1 MPSIKVLP
9 KQLANQIAAGE
20 VVERPSSVVK
30 ELLENA
36 VDAKGTHILCEIKNA
51 GKQLIRIRD
60 NGIGIVKNEL
70 PLALAP
76 HATSKISTAEDLNAI
91 VTLGFRGEALASIA
105 SVSKLTLSS
114 KTKEQEHGYC
124 VRVEGPEQDPVVEP
138 VAHPEGT
145 TVDVAEL
152 FFNTPARR
160 RFLKSDR
167 TEFLKIKDIFTRV
180 ALAHPDIG
188 FELISDSKSVVRVS
202 PSKVKNGIDL
212 RRTSTLLGADFSSGG
227 ISVIC
232 EDPAIQIEGMVLEPP
247 KETDAVSEQIYLFL
261 NGRPIADKLVTHAL
275 KEAFFEVIGKTL
287 PIRCV
292 LYFSIDPSEVDVN
305 VHPRKDEVRFH
316 NSSLIHD
323 LIVDNIV
330 LALRKYGIGP
340 DNKLNDVSAVSH
352 VSSFDIDSKEL
363 PSFPKGVSS
372 FNRSDS
378 LILKNN
384 NFPNRESGIKNNTS
398 DNVKN
403 YSDYLDKVIESSA
416 FYQDSVKSTS
426 LANKSFVSES
436 FSNLKTV
443 YADNL
448 AVLDSVADDTLLVR
462 YRGKFFLLNI
472 NNLKRKNLSL
482 EFSKSVISSEL
493 KTVKLTLPFTLVTD
507 EIFVKALK
515 NAENAV
521 KKCGF
526 VLKLYKTKVEII
538 QIPEMMKG
546 CQLAEYA
553 AKALKL
559 ICASFKS
566 IEDNQIPVQ
575 LSDLMALT
583 DSSLIDVN
591 SVLESVDSF
600 EPSSKDPEVMAELNF
615 EKIIRIQRYGNE
627 K

>member
-1 MPSIKVLP
+1 MPSIKILP

-60 NGIGIVKNEL
+60 NGIGIVKDEL

-76 HATSKISTAEDLNAI
+76 HATSKISSADDLNAI

-105 SVSKLTLSS
+105 SVSKLTLTS

-124 VRVEGPEQDPVVEP
+124 VRVEGPEQNPVIEP
-138 VAHPEGT
+138 APHPEGT

-167 TEFLKIKDIFTRV
+167 TEFLRIKDIFTRV
-180 ALAHPDIG
+180 ALAHPNIG
-188 FELISDSKSVVRVS
+188 FELISDSKNVVRVS
-202 PSKVKNGIDL
+202 PSKVENGIDL
-212 RRTSTLLGADFSSGG
+212 RRTATLLGADFSSGG

-232 EDPAIQIEGMVLEPP
+232 EDPAIQIEGMILEPP
-247 KETDAVSEQIYLFL
+247 KESDAVSEQIYLFL

-275 KEAFFEVIGKTL
+275 KEAFFEVLGKTL

-292 LYFSIDPSEVDVN
+292 LYFSVEPSEVDVN

-330 LALRKYGIGP
+330 LALRKYGIGSN
-340 DNKLNDVSAVSH
+340 DKLSDVSAISH
-352 VSSFDIDSKEL
+352 VSSFDIDSKDL
-363 PSFPKGVSS
+363 PAFPVGVSS
-372 FNRSDS
+372 FNSSDS
-378 LILKNN
+378 NILKSTHSQKSEITNKTTGN
-384 NFPNRESGIKNNTS
+384 LKS
-398 DNVKN
+398 
-403 YSDYLDKVIESSA
+403 YSDYLDKVIENSA
-416 FYQDSVKSTS
+416 FYQDSVKSS
-426 LANKSFVSES
+426 SIANKNFVSEK
-436 FSNLKTV
+436 FSPLKSE

-448 AVLDSVADDTLLVR
+448 TVLDTVAQDTLLVR
-462 YRGKFFLLNI
+462 YIGKFFLLNI
-472 NNLKRKNLSL
+472 NNLKKKNKAD
-482 EFSKSVISSEL
+482 EFSKGVISSEL
-493 KTVKLTLPFTLVTD
+493 KTAKLTLPFTVVTD

-515 NAENAV
+515 NAENAA

-526 VLKLYKTKVEII
+526 VLKLSKTKVEII
-538 QIPEMMKG
+538 QIPEIMKG

-553 AKALKL
+553 VKALKL
-559 ICASFKS
+559 ISASYKS
-566 IEDNQIPVQ
+566 IEDGQIPLQ
-575 LSDLMALT
+575 LSELMALT

-600 EPSSKDPEVMAELNF
+600 EELSKDPSIMAELNF
-615 EKIIRIQRYGNE
+615 EKIISLQRYGNE

>member
-20 VVERPSSVVK
+20 VVERPASVVK

-60 NGIGIVKNEL
+60 NGIGIVRDEL

-76 HATSKISTAEDLNAI
+76 HATSKISTVEDLNAI

-124 VRVEGPEQDPVVEP
+124 VRVEGPEQNPVVEP
-138 VAHPEGT
+138 FAHPEGT

-167 TEFLKIKDIFTRV
+167 TEFLRIKDIFTRV

-202 PSKVKNGIDL
+202 PSKVENGIDL
-212 RRTSTLLGADFSSGG
+212 RRTATLLGADFSSGG

-232 EDPAIQIEGMVLEPP
+232 EDPAIQIEGMMLEPP

-275 KEAFFEVIGKTL
+275 KEAFFEVLGKTL

-292 LYFSIDPSEVDVN
+292 LYFSVDPSEVDVN

-340 DNKLNDVSAVSH
+340 DNQLNDVSAVSH
-352 VSSFDIDSKEL
+352 VSSFDIDSKDL
-363 PSFPKGVSS
+363 PAFPKGVSS

-378 LILKNN
+378 LVLKNS
-384 NFPNRESGIKNNTS
+384 NFLNSDSVINNNTS

-403 YSDYLDKVIESSA
+403 YSDYLDKVIQSSA
-416 FYQDSVKSTS
+416 FYQDSVKSSS
-426 LANKSFVSES
+426 LANKNFVSES
-436 FSNLKTV
+436 FSQLKTE

-472 NNLKRKNLSL
+472 NNLKRKKLSL
-482 EFSKSVISSEL
+482 EFSRSVISSEL

-515 NAENAV
+515 TAENAV

-566 IEDNQIPVQ
+566 IEDDQIPVQ

-600 EPSSKDPEVMAELNF
+600 ETSSKDPEVMAELNF

>member
-60 NGIGIVKNEL
+60 NGIGIVKDEL

-124 VRVEGPEQDPVVEP
+124 VRVEGPEQNPVVEP
-138 VAHPEGT
+138 AAHPEGT

-167 TEFLKIKDIFTRV
+167 TEFLRIKDIFTRV

-202 PSKVKNGIDL
+202 PSKVENGIDL
-212 RRTSTLLGADFSSGG
+212 RRTATLLGADFSSGG

-232 EDPAIQIEGMVLEPP
+232 EDPAIQIEGMILEPP

-275 KEAFFEVIGKTL
+275 KEAFFEVLGKTL

-292 LYFSIDPSEVDVN
+292 LYFSVDPCEVDVN

-330 LALRKYGIGP
+330 LALRKYGINSG
-340 DNKLNDVSAVSH
+340 NQLNDVSAVSH
-352 VSSFDIDSKEL
+352 VSSFDIDSKDL
-363 PSFPKGVSS
+363 PTFPKGVSS

-378 LILKNN
+378 LILKNTSSLSSENRTQN
-384 NFPNRESGIKNNTS
+384 NASG
-398 DNVKN
+398 NVKS

-416 FYQDSVKSTS
+416 FYQDSVKSSS
-426 LANKSFVSES
+426 LANKNFVSES
-436 FSNLKTV
+436 FSQLKSE

-448 AVLDSVADDTLLVR
+448 TVLDSVAEDTLLVR
-462 YRGKFFLLNI
+462 YKGKFFLLNV
-472 NNLKRKNLSL
+472 NNLKRKKLSE
-482 EFSKSVISSEL
+482 EFSRRVVSSEL

-507 EIFVKALK
+507 ETLVKALK
-515 NAENAV
+515 NAEHAV
-521 KKCGF
+521 KRCGF
-526 VLKLYKTKVEII
+526 VLKLSKTKVEII

-553 AKALKL
+553 VKALKL

-566 IEDNQIPVQ
+566 IEDGKIPLQ
-575 LSDLMALT
+575 LSDLMALS

-591 SVLESVDSF
+591 SVLESFDSF
-600 EPSSKDPEVMAELNF
+600 DVSSKDPSVMAELNF
-615 EKIIRIQRYGNE
+615 EKIIKIQRYGNE

>member
-20 VVERPSSVVK
+20 VVERPASVVK

-60 NGIGIVKNEL
+60 NGIGIVRDEL

-76 HATSKISTAEDLNAI
+76 HATSKISTVEDLNAI

-124 VRVEGPEQDPVVEP
+124 VRVEGLEQDPVVEP

-167 TEFLKIKDIFTRV
+167 TEFLRIKDIFTRV

-275 KEAFFEVIGKTL
+275 KEAFFEVLGKTL

-352 VSSFDIDSKEL
+352 VSSFDIDSKDL
-363 PSFPKGVSS
+363 PAFPKGVSS

-378 LILKNN
+378 LVLKNS
-384 NFPNRESGIKNNTS
+384 NFLNSDSVIKNNTS

-403 YSDYLDKVIESSA
+403 YSDYLDKVIQSSA
-416 FYQDSVKSTS
+416 FYQDSVKSSS

-436 FSNLKTV
+436 FSQLKTE

-472 NNLKRKNLSL
+472 NNLKRKKLSL
-482 EFSKSVISSEL
+482 EFSRSVISSEL

-515 NAENAV
+515 TAENAV

-559 ICASFKS
+559 ISASFKS

-600 EPSSKDPEVMAELNF
+600 ETSSKDPEVMAELNF

>member
-36 VDAKGTHILCEIKNA
+36 VDAKGTHILCEIRNA

-275 KEAFFEVIGKTL
+275 KEAFFE
-287 PIRCV
+287 
-292 LYFSIDPSEVDVN
+292 DV
-305 VHPRKDEVRFH
+305 K
-316 NSSLIHD
+316 IH
-323 LIVDNIV
+323 
-330 LALRKYGIGP
+330 
-340 DNKLNDVSAVSH
+340 AV
-352 VSSFDIDSKEL
+352 
-363 PSFPKGVSS
+363 
-372 FNRSDS
+372 
-378 LILKNN
+378 
-384 NFPNRESGIKNNTS
+384 
-398 DNVKN
+398 
-403 YSDYLDKVIESSA
+403 
-416 FYQDSVKSTS
+416 Q
-426 LANKSFVSES
+426 
-436 FSNLKTV
+436 
-443 YADNL
+443 
-448 AVLDSVADDTLLVR
+448 
-462 YRGKFFLLNI
+462 
-472 NNLKRKNLSL
+472 
-482 EFSKSVISSEL
+482 
-493 KTVKLTLPFTLVTD
+493 
-507 EIFVKALK
+507 
-515 NAENAV
+515 
-521 KKCGF
+521 
-526 VLKLYKTKVEII
+526 
-538 QIPEMMKG
+538 
-546 CQLAEYA
+546 
-553 AKALKL
+553 
-559 ICASFKS
+559 
-566 IEDNQIPVQ
+566 
-575 LSDLMALT
+575 
-583 DSSLIDVN
+583 
-591 SVLESVDSF
+591 
-600 EPSSKDPEVMAELNF
+600 
-615 EKIIRIQRYGNE
+615 
-627 K
+627 